1 MKIVPYALK
10 EYYVNNI
17 SVEDTIKNCTD
28 IFKFC
33 KGAKSKGQ
41 NTLELWSYDEY
52 GSTIKE
58 PLQKMNRYYVSS
70 ESDKILMKIMPPLD
84 KLTYTDK
91 YRKNINA
98 NQMNIFD
105 LIDDVKVDI
114 ERESNIEA
122 GYKVTI
128 FNKYVKKDMNEYK
141 INYDYYINEC
151 YKIINVIKT

>member
-17 SVEDTIKNCTD
+17 PVEETIKTCTD

-41 NTLELWSYDEY
+41 NVLELWSYDEY
-52 GSTIKE
+52 GKIIKE

-70 ESDKILMKIMPPLD
+70 TSDKILMKIMPPLQ
-84 KLTYTDK
+84 KLTETEK
-91 YRKNINA
+91 HKKNVNS

-105 LIDDVKVDI
+105 LIDDVKVDL

-128 FNKYVKKDMNEYK
+128 FNKYIKKDMSKYE